1 MAFSKKSVIMH
12 PCARSERL
20 LIENIDDETVI
31 YDEESKTAHALKPL
45 AAAVFLYADGKN
57 SLGEIAELASY
68 RLGTAVSEAQ
78 ISEAV
83 TELDECA
90 LLDVPELE
98 DGVSRRDA
106 LKRFGA
112 VGVAAGAGTMLI
124 SSIAAPIASAGIA
137 NNGANYVC
145 GTGANP
151 VTGQGSA
158 KGQSWPQPPVA
169 SNWADWIGVACNTT
183 TIVNYNCVVSG
194 GPNGGT
200 YKNVPADSCL
210 SGDFC
215 VNSSNSYYEA
225 SSASQCTSDSNSVCQ
240 GFDKNGNQLSISFS
254 VPADLCV
261 AAGGTSR
268 NPTPAG
274 AFCTD
279 KTNDFIASETTES
292 GCTSVGGIWVN
303 LASSAKV
310 KYATAPGGN
319 WVTSPGTL
327 EPTSTSSTNGEYVG
341 VPCDGNV
348 NGAHYQCAEVAC
360 VTTSLAKQAPFIN
373 SESAFLSSYSVSG
386 EFSGWPAKYCAS
398 GKCNETGT
406 CS

>member
-124 SSIAAPIASAGIA
+124 SSIAAPVAFAGLA
-137 NNGANYVC
+137 NQGANYIC
-145 GTGANP
+145 GTGSNN
-151 VTGQGSA
+151 VTSQNISPA
-158 KGQSWPQPPVA
+158 QSWPQPPDS
-169 SNWADWIGVACNTT
+169 SNWENWIGTKCDPNGKT
-183 TIVNYNCVVSG
+183 NYYCVV
-194 GPNGGT
+194 NGVH
-200 YKNVPADSCL
+200 YKNVPL
-210 SGDFC
+210 SACTSGNFC
-215 VNSSNSYYEA
+215 VNPSLSYVNGVSNQVNCQSGTHAGDPNCSVKQKSSSSATQYWA
-225 SSASQCTSDSNSVCQ
+225 VPQDLCTVGTSGGTRPPQDSSAST
-240 GFDKNGNQLSISFS
+240 
-254 VPADLCV
+254 
-261 AAGGTSR
+261 AA
-268 NPTPAG
+268 
-274 AFCTD
+274 
-279 KTNDFIASETTES
+279 
-292 GCTSVGGIWVN
+292 
-303 LASSAKV
+303 
-310 KYATAPGGN
+310 
-319 WVTSPGTL
+319 
-327 EPTSTSSTNGEYVG
+327 
-341 VPCDGNV
+341 
-348 NGAHYQCAEVAC
+348 
-360 VTTSLAKQAPFIN
+360 VTTS
-373 SESAFLSSYSVSG
+373 SR
-386 EFSGWPAKYCAS
+386 
-398 GKCNETGT
+398 
-406 CS
+406 